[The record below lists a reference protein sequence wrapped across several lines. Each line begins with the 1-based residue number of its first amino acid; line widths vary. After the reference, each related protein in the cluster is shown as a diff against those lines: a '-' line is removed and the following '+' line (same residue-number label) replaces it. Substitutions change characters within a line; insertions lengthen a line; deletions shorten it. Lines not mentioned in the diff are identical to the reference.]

1 MARSLTD
8 QVVVITGGAR
18 GIGAATAA
26 ALVRAG
32 ARVVVAD
39 LDADLAKQTAATLT
53 RESPLPAGEFDIRAT
68 AYGLDVTDRAAFTA
82 LLDQVEAEIG
92 PIDVLVNNAGIMPIA
107 LIEDEPDR
115 TTAAQLA
122 VNLHAVIHGSREAVR
137 RMKRRGSGHVVNVAS
152 AAGRIPVPAGATYC
166 ATKFGVIG
174 FSEALRLELRD
185 TGVDVS
191 CVMPAIVRTELA
203 AGLKDSKGVKPVTA
217 EQVAEAIVG
226 ALRSPRFDVYVPKSV
241 GPAVRVGALLPR
253 RVGEWLSRGLGGER
267 LFLDALDSADRR
279 DYEARAA
286 DSAPGAEE
294 TRG

>member
-1 MARSLTD
+1 MARTTRPLTD
-8 QVVVITGGAR
+8 KVVVITGGAR

-32 ARVVVAD
+32 ARVVIAD
-39 LDADLAKQTAATLT
+39 LDADLAKETTAAIT
-53 RESPLPAGEFDIRAT
+53 RESHVHDSAT
-68 AYGLDVTDRAAFTA
+68 AYGLDVTDRTAFTA
-82 LLDQVEAEIG
+82 LLDQVEADIG

-115 TTAAQLA
+115 TTGAQLA
-122 VNLHAVIHGSREAVR
+122 INLHAVIHGSREAVR
-137 RMKRRGSGHVVNVAS
+137 RMKPRGSGHVVNVAS
-152 AAGRIPVPAGATYC
+152 AAGRIPVPGGTTYV

-174 FSEALRLELRD
+174 FSEALRMELRD

-217 EQVAEAIVG
+217 EQVADAIVDV
-226 ALRSPRFDVYVPKSV
+226 LRSPRFDVYVPKSV
-241 GPAVRVGALLPR
+241 GPAVRMGALLPR
-253 RVGEWLSRGLGGER
+253 RVGEWLSRKLGGER
-267 LFLDALDSADRR
+267 LFLDALDSAARR
-279 DYEARAA
+279 DYETRAA

-294 TRG
+294 TRA